1 MNRSEIKEQ
10 LTVIFRTVFEDPKL
24 DLRDS
29 MTKNDIEMWDS
40 LTYLMMIAAVEKQF
54 NFKFKLLELGN
65 LERKEE
71 ILSYSTLGKITGEQF
86 YQLQF
91 DVIKTKIKALDYMFS
106 LTDFKNKGIIKFKE
120 DKKKKILNISLDK
133 KRTNIVIDWNLLGI
147 KNIEL
152 EIKK

>member
-1 MNRSEIKEQ
+1 MDRSEIKEQ

-65 LERKEE
+65 LESVGD
-71 ILSYSTLGKITGEQF
+71 ILSAIDSKIN
-86 YQLQF
+86 
-91 DVIKTKIKALDYMFS
+91 S
-106 LTDFKNKGIIKFKE
+106 
-120 DKKKKILNISLDK
+120 
-133 KRTNIVIDWNLLGI
+133 
-147 KNIEL
+147 
-152 EIKK
+152 

>member
-65 LERKEE
+65 LESVGD
-71 ILSYSTLGKITGEQF
+71 IINAIDSKIR
-86 YQLQF
+86 
-91 DVIKTKIKALDYMFS
+91 S
-106 LTDFKNKGIIKFKE
+106 
-120 DKKKKILNISLDK
+120 
-133 KRTNIVIDWNLLGI
+133 
-147 KNIEL
+147 
-152 EIKK
+152 

>member
-65 LERKEE
+65 LESVGD
-71 ILSYSTLGKITGEQF
+71 IINAIDSKI
-86 YQLQF
+86 
-91 DVIKTKIKALDYMFS
+91 S
-106 LTDFKNKGIIKFKE
+106 
-120 DKKKKILNISLDK
+120 S
-133 KRTNIVIDWNLLGI
+133 
-147 KNIEL
+147 
-152 EIKK
+152 

>member
-10 LTVIFRTVFEDPKL
+10 LTVIYRTLFEDQKL

-65 LERKEE
+65 LESVGD
-71 ILSYSTLGKITGEQF
+71 ILSAIDSKIR
-86 YQLQF
+86 
-91 DVIKTKIKALDYMFS
+91 S
-106 LTDFKNKGIIKFKE
+106 
-120 DKKKKILNISLDK
+120 
-133 KRTNIVIDWNLLGI
+133 
-147 KNIEL
+147 
-152 EIKK
+152 

>member
-65 LERKEE
+65 LESVGD
-71 ILSYSTLGKITGEQF
+71 ILSAIDSKIN
-86 YQLQF
+86 
-91 DVIKTKIKALDYMFS
+91 S
-106 LTDFKNKGIIKFKE
+106 
-120 DKKKKILNISLDK
+120 
-133 KRTNIVIDWNLLGI
+133 
-147 KNIEL
+147 
-152 EIKK
+152 

>member
-40 LTYLMMIAAVEKQF
+40 LSYLMMIAAVEKQF

-65 LERKEE
+65 LESVGD
-71 ILSYSTLGKITGEQF
+71 ILSAIDSKIN
-86 YQLQF
+86 
-91 DVIKTKIKALDYMFS
+91 S
-106 LTDFKNKGIIKFKE
+106 
-120 DKKKKILNISLDK
+120 
-133 KRTNIVIDWNLLGI
+133 
-147 KNIEL
+147 
-152 EIKK
+152 